1 MSGQVNRQ
9 RRSKVACEPCRTR
22 KRKCNGQ
29 QPCEM
34 CTESEY
40 TCRYDLGSRKKRN
53 KNIALEN
60 LIAVRPAQTQQAES
74 HSESPKAPTPLSP
87 SQLRERFTN
96 TVQQSIGP
104 NSGAVFVQNLGL
116 KIDPVNALDPQVFA
130 WNIGRRQLP
139 GTFTALPIVDIIS
152 AEEMSALTHVY
163 FDKVAPCYGFVDRD
177 SCFEYVRL
185 RWHRPSAFE
194 PCDVVLCGVAAMG
207 YLFSQRKAVA
217 AELHLI
223 ESAKSALEQRSGG
236 EIPPLMLLTGWA
248 LRVSYLRLTAS
259 PHTAWLASCSLMHLI
274 DAAGLHLDPS
284 SRHALLRPTQNIDDD
299 IRRRLVSFAQYINT
313 WVSFDLARSRI
324 ILHGASYTT
333 PSSRDG
339 DFTAEMLDLL
349 PLSESLDP
357 FTPVDAV
364 QLTAMLVNI
373 MQSSRT
379 QPPSILSQCN
389 LVLCIFR
396 RLRAV
401 HSTLSAA
408 LMGQML
414 TLITKALACA
424 RELVDANCPWSHVAN
439 VPFQIICTLLAVDN
453 PESLSLLDD
462 AVQTLKYV
470 TDVYDTEVLR
480 DAYRTAGSLIL
491 LQQRRKDHDAA
502 RLNGILGVHFA
513 LPPGSDFETMSQR
526 RQSIQDSESFRD
538 LVPDLSSSENFDF
551 AQFFIADNP
560 WNALGMDS

>member
-1 MSGQVNRQ
+1 MSGQVKRQ
-9 RRSKVACEPCRTR
+9 RRSQVACEPCRTR

-34 CTESEY
+34 CTDSEY
-40 TCRYDLGSRKKRN
+40 TCRYDLSSRKKRN
-53 KNIALEN
+53 KNITLEN
-60 LIAVRPAQTQQAES
+60 LTAVRPVQTQQTES
-74 HSESPKAPTPLSP
+74 HPESITAPNPRRPSPLG
-87 SQLRERFTN
+87 ERFTN
-96 TVQQSIGP
+96 AVQQSIGP

-130 WNIGRRQLP
+130 WNIGLRQLP
-139 GTFTALPIVDIIS
+139 GTFTAMPIINIVS
-152 AEEMSALTHVY
+152 AEGMSALTHIY
-163 FDKVAPCYGFVDRD
+163 FDKVAPYYGFVDRD
-177 SCFEYVRL
+177 SCFEYIRS

-236 EIPPLMLLTGWA
+236 EIPPLMLITGWA

-259 PHTAWLASCSLMHLI
+259 PHTAWLASCTLLHLI
-274 DAAGLHLDPS
+274 DASGLHLDPS

-373 MQSSRT
+373 MQSSRV
-379 QPPSILSQCN
+379 QPPSVLSQCN

-401 HSTLSAA
+401 YSTLSAA

-414 TLITKALACA
+414 ALAGKALTCA
-424 RELVDANCPWSHVAN
+424 RELVDANCPWSHVAS
-439 VPFQIICTLLAVDN
+439 VPFQIICTLLAVDS

-462 AVQTLKYV
+462 AVRTLKYV
-470 TDVYDTEVLR
+470 MDAYDTEVLR
-480 DAYRTAGSLIL
+480 EAYRTAGSLIL
-491 LQQRRKDHDAA
+491 LQHRRKDHDAV
-502 RLNGILGVHFA
+502 RLNGILGLHFSHD
-513 LPPGSDFETMSQR
+513 LETVSQR

-538 LVPDLSSSENFDF
+538 LIADLSSSEDFDF

-560 WNALGMDS
+560 WNALAMDG

>member
-1 MSGQVNRQ
+1 MSGQLKRQ

-34 CTESEY
+34 CTDSEY
-40 TCRYDLGSRKKRN
+40 TCHYDLGARKKRN
-53 KNIALEN
+53 KNLALES
-60 LIAVRPAQTQQAES
+60 LTAVRPAHTQQAES
-74 HSESPKAPTPLSP
+74 PAECPTAPTPRRPSP
-87 SQLRERFTN
+87 LGERFTN

-130 WNIGRRQLP
+130 WNIGLRQLP
-139 GTFTALPIVDIIS
+139 GSFMAMPIVNIIS
-152 AEEMSALTHVY
+152 AEEMTALTHVY
-163 FDKVAPCYGFVDRD
+163 FDKIAPYYGFIDKEI
-177 SCFEYVRL
+177 CFEYVSS
-185 RWHRPSAFE
+185 RWDRPSASE
-194 PCDVVLCGVAAMG
+194 PSDVILCGVAAMG
-207 YLFSQRKAVA
+207 YLFSRRKAVA

-223 ESAKSALEQRSGG
+223 ESAKSALKQRSGG
-236 EIPPLMLLTGWA
+236 EIPPLMLITGWA

-274 DAAGLHLDPS
+274 DASGLHLDPS

-339 DFTAEMLDLL
+339 DYTAEMLDLL

-373 MQSSRT
+373 MQSSHE
-379 QPPSILSQCN
+379 QPPSVLSQCN

-401 HSTLSAA
+401 HSTLSPA
-408 LMGQML
+408 LMSQML
-414 TLITKALACA
+414 ALVTKALACA

-439 VPFQIICTLLAVDN
+439 VPFQIICTLLAVDS

-480 DAYRTAGSLIL
+480 EAYRTAGSLIL
-491 LQQRRKDHDAA
+491 LQQRRKDHDSA
-502 RLNGILGVHFA
+502 RLNSILGLHFA
-513 LPPGSDFETMSQR
+513 PDNETMSQR
-526 RQSIQDSESFRD
+526 RPSMQDSESFRD
-538 LVPDLSSSENFDF
+538 LVADLSSSENFDF
-551 AQFFIADNP
+551 AQFFISDNP
-560 WNALGMDS
+560 WNVLGMDS

>member
-1 MSGQVNRQ
+1 MSGQVKRQ

-22 KRKCNGQ
+22 KRKCDGQ
-29 QPCEM
+29 QPCET

-53 KNIALEN
+53 KDVSLES
-60 LIAVRPAQTQQAES
+60 LTAARPAQTLQAES
-74 HSESPKAPTPLSP
+74 HSESTTPPTAQDP
-87 SQLRERFTN
+87 SQPGERFTN

-116 KIDPVNALDPQVFA
+116 KIDPVNALDPLVFA
-130 WNIGRRQLP
+130 WNIGLRQLP
-139 GTFTALPIVDIIS
+139 GSFMALPVVNTIS
-152 AEEMSALTHVY
+152 AEEMSALAHTY
-163 FDKVAPCYGFVDRD
+163 FAKVAPFYGFVDRD
-177 SCFEYVRL
+177 ICFEYIRS

-194 PCDVVLCGVAAMG
+194 PYDVVLCGVAAMG
-207 YLFSQRKAVA
+207 YLFSRRKAVA
-217 AELHLI
+217 AELHLV
-223 ESAKSALEQRSGG
+223 ESAKSALEQRPGG
-236 EIPPLMLLTGWA
+236 EIPPLMMITGWA
-248 LRVSYLRLTAS
+248 LRVAYLRLTAS
-259 PHTAWLASCSLMHLI
+259 PHTAWLASCSLLHLI
-274 DAAGLHLDPS
+274 DASGLHLDPS

-313 WVSFDLARSRI
+313 WSTVQSR
-324 ILHGASYTT
+324 G
-333 PSSRDG
+333 R
-339 DFTAEMLDLL
+339 FTAELLDLL

-357 FTPVDAV
+357 YTPVDAV
-364 QLTAMLVNI
+364 QLTAMLANI
-373 MQSSRT
+373 MQSSRA
-379 QPPSILSQCN
+379 QPPSVLSQCN

-401 HSTLSAA
+401 HATLSAT

-414 TLITKALACA
+414 ALSMKALACA

-439 VPFQIICTLLAVDN
+439 VPFQIICTLLAVDS

-480 DAYRTAGSLIL
+480 EAYRTAGSLIL

-502 RLNGILGVHFA
+502 RLNSILGVLFGHP
-513 LPPGSDFETMSQR
+513 LGSDHHHEPMSER
-526 RQSIQDSESFRD
+526 RQSMQESGSFRE
-538 LVPDLSSSENFDF
+538 LVSDLSTSENFDF

-560 WNALGMDS
+560 WNALGMDG